1 MKITVPFDCYKGAD
15 GSSLS
20 DSRCTQIIEV
30 YEMLES
36 MENTRMDYLKL
47 QEEADK
53 RKLFGNTKTKN
64 AIRTFF
70 PLLKKL
76 HFVNYEGTF
85 KSTDCFSKLG
95 EQFVFTSRALFNI
108 REDTPH
114 KEEIERK
121 LKNVRIMI
129 IRQGLIN
136 MNQDPDYSNHN
147 IWIALKMLF
156 ALDKLHWNEFVY
168 MLYRLDSDYPFDDTI
183 QDIKKRKEEIDE
195 MEFLKEN
202 GTPLPNTCYSYIR
215 SLLEEALL
223 IENAGKNTSKI
234 IDKSDTFYTQLVL

>member
-20 DSRCTQIIEV
+20 DSRCTQIIQV

-53 RKLFGNTKTKN
+53 RKL
-64 AIRTFF
+64 
-70 PLLKKL
+70 
-76 HFVNYEGTF
+76 
-85 KSTDCFSKLG
+85 
-95 EQFVFTSRALFNI
+95 VFTSRALFNI